1 MKNIQLLILL
11 LAFSVSAQ
19 AGEKVDKTL
28 DVSATADI
36 TIEDPNSRI
45 EIHAWDKN
53 KVKVTGEISD
63 QADSYTFE
71 KHGDNVSF
79 EVEYKDKKSWSE
91 KFKGKDSS
99 KLNFYVPV
107 KSRVK
112 LSNVNGD
119 LDVSGI
125 QGGTSVES
133 VNGNITAEKLQQRIT
148 LETIN
153 GNIVTNEIEG
163 KINMETINGNVTDK
177 DSSGTLKVSTVQG
190 NIKSTSRYS
199 IVEIEIVNGGL
210 ELQLDKIDELNIDS
224 VNGKV
229 DAAMDLNSKGEVS
242 VSNVNGSI
250 DLKFNQDVSA
260 DFQVDVA
267 VSGAIVNKLTSDK
280 AEKQEYGPG
289 SNLHFSK
296 NGGSA
301 RVDVSTVSG
310 KVQISAR

>member
-63 QADSYTFE
+63 QAKGYTFE
-71 KHGDNVSF
+71 KQGDNIIF
-79 EVEYKDKKSWSE
+79 AVEYEGRMDWNDSDKA
-91 KFKGKDSS
+91 KDSS
-99 KLNFYVPV
+99 KLIFYVPI
-107 KSRVK
+107 KSR
-112 LSNVNGD
+112 LEISNVNGD
-119 LDVSGI
+119 IDVTGI
-125 QGGTSVES
+125 EGGTSVES
-133 VNGNITAEKLQQRIT
+133 VNGNIAVEKLKQRIT

-210 ELQLDKIDELNIDS
+210 ELQLDKIDELSIDS

-267 VSGAIVNKLTSDK
+267 VSGAIINKLTTDK
-280 AEKQEYGPG
+280 AEKQVYGPG
-289 SNLHFSK
+289 SNLNFSK
-296 NGGSA
+296 NGGSG
-301 RVDVSTVSG
+301 RVEVSTVSG